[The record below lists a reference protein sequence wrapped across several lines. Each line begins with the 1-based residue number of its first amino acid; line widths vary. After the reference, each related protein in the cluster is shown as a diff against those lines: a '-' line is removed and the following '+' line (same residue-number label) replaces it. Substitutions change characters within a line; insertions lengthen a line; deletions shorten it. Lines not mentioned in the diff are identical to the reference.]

1 MVGEEEVRMR
11 ERKEVTVVV
20 EVDCSHSPF
29 FRRAEWWKGGRS
41 RLVAVLGVT
50 RGWCERTPVN
60 VLG

>member
-1 MVGEEEVRMR
+1 MR